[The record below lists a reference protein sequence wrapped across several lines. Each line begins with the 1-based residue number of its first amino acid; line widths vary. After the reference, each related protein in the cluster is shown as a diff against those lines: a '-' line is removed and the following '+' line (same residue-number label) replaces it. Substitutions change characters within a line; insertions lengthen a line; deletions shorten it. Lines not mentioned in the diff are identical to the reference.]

1 MITLTFYI
9 FAFILSYIDFRRFLV
24 PDLLLLTMTI
34 MLLFFKI
41 VENQIYVSSF
51 ITPLLVLVIYI
62 IILLLFPK
70 SILGGGDIKY
80 SLVIAFY
87 LTPLGFAYFLVI
99 SGILQ
104 SVAIF
109 INQKIRKR
117 KILPM
122 VPIMTISV
130 IICELYF

>member
-1 MITLTFYI
+1 MITITFYI
-9 FAFILSYIDFRRFLV
+9 FAFLLSYIDFKKFLV

-34 MLLFFKI
+34 LLLFFKI

-51 ITPLLVLVIYI
+51 ITPLIILILYI

-87 LTPLGFAYFLVI
+87 LPFMIFPYFLIV

-104 SVAIF
+104 SIAIF

-122 VPIMTISV
+122 VPIMSISV
-130 IICELYF
+130 LICELYF